1 MIEENSDGLVPD
13 LARPEF
19 IASESGR
26 RLGSYWER
34 GFLPGEHRQDVFHR
48 DPGEVG
54 AIFDR
59 RRPDVG
65 KHDDVR
71 GGEQV
76 GVDPGLLF
84 EDIEAGAVDSSITQ
98 RRGEGGLVD
107 HGSAAH
113 VHQDRFGFHHPDGP
127 LVHQV
132 SESTRSGSWS
142 APRHRRSGDL
152 LRE

>member
-1 MIEENSDGLVPD
+1 MDSSPISLGRNSSRRSQGAGSVRTGNAGSSPAST
-13 LARPEF
+13 ARTFSTE
-19 IASESGR
+19 IRVRSVRS
-26 RLGSYWER
+26 ST
-34 GFLPGEHRQDVFHR
+34 V
-48 DPGEVG
+48 
-54 AIFDR
+54 

-113 VHQDRFGFHHPDGP
+113 VHQDRFR
-127 LVHQV
+127 V
-132 SESTRSGSWS
+132 SSSRWSARSSGVESTRSGSWS